1 MDALSFSADKA
12 LRYLAAACPHE
23 AAPYSNTLTCVKA
36 FADQTKLF
44 EYSEFSQFVAATTG
58 AKGAAEYA
66 KFAPMH
72 AARAAFEEKIKAFK
86 MPEDMQEKWADLEG
100 EWNQWLAQATAAS
113 KAIAGLLA
121 AVKAAASLD
130 AATAFGEKVAA
141 AKERAHQEY
150 LASLVVQLDARALK
164 KAAKAAEKEKLKQ
177 EQ

>member
-1 MDALSFSADKA
+1 
-12 LRYLAAACPHE
+12 
-23 AAPYSNTLTCVKA
+23 
-36 FADQTKLF
+36 
-44 EYSEFSQFVAATTG
+44 
-58 AKGAAEYA
+58 
-66 KFAPMH
+66 MH

-164 KAAKAAEKEKLKQ
+164 SAWSRLPPRSAPPRGPASPGRGSTRACRSRPSETACAA
-177 EQ
+177 